1 MFALILTLLPLAAAG
16 IVWMRGRDRRSFCT
30 WTLCITGILHL
41 LLTVCTWKYPDPCRF
56 LGAWLGLDGLSRI
69 FLTVTSILFCGAAWY
84 IRRWLPLE
92 LDLHTAGGGKAES
105 FLQTRTFTV
114 CLLGFLGTMTLVLSS
129 RNFGLLWVAVEATT
143 LASAPLILFH
153 RSAHSLEAMWKY
165 LLICSVGIGLALF
178 GTMLL
183 AVADKGGH
191 CALNISA
198 MVQISETLDP
208 RWFKA
213 GFIFLLA
220 GYGTKMGLVPFHTW
234 LPDAHSEAPGAVSAL
249 LSGSLLNCSFFG
261 IIRVL
266 ECAPDALVPFCHTLL
281 TALGLLSL
289 GAAAFFVIR
298 QGDFKRML
306 AYSSVEHMG
315 LIAILW
321 CLFPGVAVIHLCGHS
336 LIKLALFLTAGNL
349 LFAARTRN
357 VAQVSGLF
365 GVLPKN
371 AAVWTIGIMMI
382 CGMPPSPLFFTEL
395 SLITGCSIWLGIALT
410 VLLFG
415 VFAGM
420 TFNALRMVMGSPS
433 ELAPERRTAAESFC
447 RVPGIALGI
456 AILAGIVLTASLLE
470 DF

>member
-1 MFALILTLLPLAAAG
+1 MFALILILLPLCAAG
-16 IVWMRGRDRRSFCT
+16 TVWLRGRDNRNFCL
-30 WTLCITGILHL
+30 WTLCIVSVLHL
-41 LLTVCTWKYPDPCRF
+41 VLTAATWKYADPCRC
-56 LGAWLGLDGLSRI
+56 LGAWLGLDGLARI
-69 FLTVTSILFCGAAWY
+69 FLAVTSTLFCGAAWY
-84 IRRWLPLE
+84 IRRWLPEE
-92 LDLHTAGGGKAES
+92 LDQHAAEGGKPGE
-105 FLQTRTFTV
+105 FLRTHIFIA
-114 CLLGFLGTMTLVLSS
+114 CLLAFLGTMTLVLSA

-153 RSAHSLEAMWKY
+153 RSPHSLEAMWKY

-183 AVADKGGH
+183 AVADRSGS
-191 CALNISA
+191 ALDISA
-198 MVQISETLDP
+198 MSAVSETLDP

-213 GFIFLLA
+213 AFIFLLA

-261 IIRVL
+261 IVRVL
-266 ECAPDALVPFCHTLL
+266 ECAPDALMPFCRTLL
-281 TALGLLSL
+281 IALGLCSL
-289 GAAAFFVIR
+289 AAAAFFVIR

-321 CLFPGVAVIHLCGHS
+321 CLFPGVAIIHLCGHS

-357 VAQVSGLF
+357 VAQVSGIF
-365 GVLPKN
+365 GTLPKN
-371 AAVWTIGIMMI
+371 AAVWIIGIMMI

-395 SLITGCSIWLGIALT
+395 SLITGCSAGLGIAIV

-420 TFNALRMVMGSPS
+420 TCNALKMVMGAPS
-433 ELAPERRTAAESFC
+433 EFAPERRRAAETFC
-447 RVPGIALGI
+447 RIPGIALGI
-456 AILAGIVLTASLLE
+456 AIVAGIVLTASLLE